1 MTKQKICVKIAEA
14 TGLSQSEAKKS
25 LDATLGTI
33 EDSLTRDEK
42 VTFIGFG
49 SFSTATRK
57 ARKGRN
63 PRTGEEIDIPASKTV
78 KFAPGRNLKEILNP

>member
-1 MTKQKICVKIAEA
+1 MTKQELSRKIAEA

-25 LDATLGTI
+25 LDATLDTI
-33 EDSLTRDEK
+33 EDSLKNGDK
-42 VTFIGFG
+42 VTFVGFG
-49 SFSTATRK
+49 SFSVADRK

>member
-1 MTKQKICVKIAEA
+1 
-14 TGLSQSEAKKS
+14 LSQSEAKKS
-25 LDATLGTI
+25 LDATLAII

>member
-1 MTKQKICVKIAEA
+1 MTKQELSHKIAEA
-14 TGLSQSEAKKS
+14 TGLTQSEAKKS
-25 LDATLGTI
+25 LDATLAII

>member
-1 MTKQKICVKIAEA
+1 MTKQELSHKIAEA
-14 TGLSQSEAKKS
+14 TGLTQSEAKKS
-25 LDATLGTI
+25 LDATLAII

-78 KFAPGRNLKEILNP
+78 KFAPGRNLKQILNP